1 MIRRAIKDLSQLIDD
16 ELYQAI
22 STGLKKIYEH
32 CIELTES
39 AKLLAEN
46 KQYRAFKIIQTISQE
61 EAAKYLTLIDVL
73 RCPRKNNHDKKLF
86 QQQLDKFNDH
96 VSKGIYVEL
105 FNRTTDSYEHLCGFI
120 EVQRNEFYF
129 DGFDGF
135 DGGVDWR
142 FKNSILSK
150 REESLYVDYVRYDE
164 GNNQWLSPK
173 TPTVLDGDADEFER
187 FLDRFDSS
195 GEENFFTQPPIFE
208 VIKALHNIG
217 IENLATI
224 REFSDFWR
232 SFEFNED
239 SYCQCIKQA
248 NRECLI
254 RLQKINLLGN
264 ATQDDCNVIIEK
276 LPFPLYKL
284 PMSVKGEKNE
294 EREID
299 KRLQQAKSIL
309 KNNPAL
315 LDMVLS
321 NAYDR

>member
-1 MIRRAIKDLSQLIDD
+1 MIHRAIKDLSQLNDD

-39 AKLLAEN
+39 ANLLAEN
-46 KQYRAFKIIQTISQE
+46 KQYRAFKIIQAISQE

-73 RCPRKNNHDKKLF
+73 RCPRKNNHDKKFF

-105 FNRTTDSYEHLCGFI
+105 FNRTTDSYEYLYRFI

-129 DGFDGF
+129 DGFD
-135 DGGVDWR
+135 DGVDWK

-164 GNNQWLSPK
+164 GDNQWLSPK
-173 TPTVLDGDADEFER
+173 TPTVLDGDADEFES
-187 FLDRFDSS
+187 FLASFDPSS
-195 GEENFFTQPPIFE
+195 EKLFFTQPPIFE

-264 ATQDDCNVIIEK
+264 ATQDDCNLIIEK

-284 PMSVKGEKNE
+284 PMSEKREKNE
-294 EREID
+294 E
-299 KRLQQAKSIL
+299 K
-309 KNNPAL
+309 
-315 LDMVLS
+315 
-321 NAYDR
+321 